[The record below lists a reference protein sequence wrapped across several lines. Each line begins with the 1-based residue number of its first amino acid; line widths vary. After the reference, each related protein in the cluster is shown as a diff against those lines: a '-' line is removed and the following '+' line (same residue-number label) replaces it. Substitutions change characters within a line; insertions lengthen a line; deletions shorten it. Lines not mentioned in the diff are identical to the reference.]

1 MNSHQVHRGQ
11 RPELVL
17 GVAVER
23 CDCHVSI
30 DCYSQWASCLW
41 AKVSRTLPILK
52 RMAYQD
58 EVPEEV
64 APGLV
69 EGIVHTAEVAGSMPR
84 QCSSMQLSAHV

>member
-1 MNSHQVHRGQ
+1 MNSHRVHRGQ

-17 GVAVER
+17 GVAGER
-23 CDCHVSI
+23 CDCHASI

-52 RMAYQD
+52 RMAYQV
-58 EVPEEV
+58 EGPEEV

-69 EGIVHTAEVAGSMPR
+69 EGIVHTAEVVGSVPR
-84 QCSSMQLSAHV
+84 QSSSIQLSSHV